1 MIPLR
6 DQEYL
11 RERFARELTGA
22 VRIDLFTQRRLPIFI
37 PGREECAFCEE
48 TQQLLKELSALSEK
62 IRLTVHEFSQA
73 AQEAARLGVDRVPG
87 IVLRGALN
95 RPIRFFGL
103 PGGHEFPAF
112 VEDIIDVSRG
122 KVDLA
127 TETVRQLR
135 RLKSDVSL
143 EVFVTPTCPSCPATA
158 RLAHKLALESPRVR
172 ADVIEVME
180 FPRLVE
186 QYNISAV
193 PVTIIGGQLALLGAM
208 SEQTLMAQI
217 MQFAQRK
224 ALQPAAGA
232 LGPTSPVQRQQPQER
247 RESGIILPG

>member
-48 TQQLLKELSALSEK
+48 TQQLLKELSALSDK
-62 IRLTVHEFSQA
+62 IRLTVHEFSEA

-112 VEDIIDVSRG
+112 VEGVIDVSRG

-127 TETVRQLR
+127 TETARQLK

-143 EVFVTPTCPSCPATA
+143 EAFVTPTCPSCPAMA

-172 ADVIEVME
+172 ADVIEIME
-180 FPRLVE
+180 FPRLIE
-186 QYNISAV
+186 RHNISAV
-193 PVTIIGGQLALLGAM
+193 PVTVIGGRVALVGAM

-232 LGPTSPVQRQQPQER
+232 LGPTSPVEQQRPQER